1 MIADNLKRIK
11 DKIEKASGGSVVELV
26 AVTKNRTMEEII
38 RLKEAGQYVMAENRV
53 QEFNAKAP
61 LLPDVSWDIIGN
73 LQKNKLKY
81 IVGKVR
87 LIHSAESC
95 ELARAIGELSVKRG
109 VVTDIL
115 IETNVPGVE
124 SKHGAEPSAL

>member
-115 IETNVPGVE
+115 IETNVSGEE